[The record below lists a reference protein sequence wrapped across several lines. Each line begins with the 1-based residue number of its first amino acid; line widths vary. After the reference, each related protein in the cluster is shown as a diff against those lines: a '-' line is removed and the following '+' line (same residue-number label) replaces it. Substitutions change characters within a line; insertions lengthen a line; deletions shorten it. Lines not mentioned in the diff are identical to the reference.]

1 MMHNNVVGS
10 DNRSMIDMRDEKQF
24 DLSMAF
30 R

>member
-10 DNRSMIDMRDEKQF
+10 DNRSMIDTRDEKQF